1 MSTNWKSV
9 RLRLQMRTLLF
20 LIAILSFDSCFSLG
34 NEEGNINHFAISSV
48 FTHFTFGLFF
58 FLSRRDIS
66 FHRKLLG
73 RFRNPYTHLNTH
85 KDRPPVA
92 ALAPASSSVPSH
104 RGTTTRKSSALHPP
118 RRSPPALHVS
128 SAPPPSVPLSNNP
141 SVRRSS
147 SSSMVSVVAGC
158 VGGAVFL
165 LLLATGVFFFK
176 SKAGKSVNPWSTGLS
191 GQLQKVFITGVPK
204 LKRSEIEAACEDFS
218 NVIGSCPIGTLFKGT
233 LSTGV
238 EIAVASVATASAKEW
253 TNNIEMQFRKKIEML
268 SKINHKNFVNLL
280 GYCEEDEPFTRILVF
295 EYASNGSVFEHLHYK
310 ESEHLDWIMRL
321 RISMGVAF
329 CLDHMHGL
337 KPPIVHSNLISSS
350 VQLTEDYAVKIADFN
365 FGYLKGPSET
375 ETSTN
380 ALIDTH
386 ISVTTQEDN
395 VYSFGLLLFEL
406 MTGKLPESIR
416 KGDSVDTGLA
426 DFLRGMTLREMVDPT
441 LECFDEKIESIGEVI
456 KSCVRTEPKQRP
468 TMKEVTGRLR
478 EITGLSPD
486 DAIPKLSALWWAE
499 LEVLSTA

>member
-9 RLRLQMRTLLF
+9 RLRLCARTLLF
-20 LIAILSFDSCFSLG
+20 LLASLSFDSCFSFE
-34 NEEGNINHFAISSV
+34 NEEGV
-48 FTHFTFGLFF
+48 TRDLWTDDRDDLD
-58 FLSRRDIS
+58 SRGVS

-73 RFRNPYTHLNTH
+73 RYRNPYTHLNTF

-92 ALAPASSSVPSH
+92 AVTPASSSVPSQ
-104 RGTTTRKSSALHPP
+104 RGRTSKTPTLHSP

-128 SAPPPSVPLSNNP
+128 APPPSVSLSNTP
-141 SVRRSS
+141 SVKRSS
-147 SSSMVSVVAGC
+147 SSSMVPIVAGC

-176 SKAGKSVNPWSTGLS
+176 SKAGESVNPWSTGLS

-233 LSTGV
+233 LSSGV

-321 RISMGVAF
+321 RITMGVAY

-337 KPPIVHSNLISSS
+337 KPPIVHSNLLSSS
-350 VQLTEDYAVKIADFN
+350 LHLTEDYAVKIADFN

-386 ISVTTQEDN
+386 VSVTTQEDN
-395 VYSFGLLLFEL
+395 VHSFGLLMFEI
-406 MTGKLPESIR
+406 MTGKLPESVR

-426 DFLRGMTLREMVDPT
+426 EFLRGKTLREMVDPT

-456 KSCVRTEPKQRP
+456 KSCVRTDPKQRP

>member
-1 MSTNWKSV
+1 MTMSTNWKSV
-9 RLRLQMRTLLF
+9 RLRLEMRTLMVF
-20 LIAILSFDSCFSLG
+20 LAILSFDSCFSLG
-34 NEEGNINHFAISSV
+34 NEEGV
-48 FTHFTFGLFF
+48 T
-58 FLSRRDIS
+58 RDLRPDDRYALDLRGVS

-73 RFRNPYTHLNTH
+73 RFRNPYTHLN

-128 SAPPPSVPLSNNP
+128 SAPPHSVPLSKNP
-141 SVRRSS
+141 SVRSS
-147 SSSMVSVVAGC
+147 SSSMVPVVAGC
-158 VGGAVFL
+158 VG
-165 LLLATGVFFFK
+165 
-176 SKAGKSVNPWSTGLS
+176 GLS

-218 NVIGSCPIGTLFKGT
+218 NVIGSCPI
-233 LSTGV
+233 
-238 EIAVASVATASAKEW
+238 
-253 TNNIEMQFRKKIEML
+253 
-268 SKINHKNFVNLL
+268 
-280 GYCEEDEPFTRILVF
+280 D
-295 EYASNGSVFEHLHYK
+295 K

-321 RISMGVAF
+321 RISMGVAY

-395 VYSFGLLLFEL
+395 VHSFGLLLFEL
-406 MTGKLPESIR
+406 MTGKLPESVR

-426 DFLRGMTLREMVDPT
+426 DFLRGKTLREMVDPT
-441 LECFDEKIESIGEVI
+441 LECFDEKIESIGEVV
-456 KSCVRTEPKQRP
+456 KSCVRADPKQRP

>member
-1 MSTNWKSV
+1 MSENWRFV
-9 RLRLQMRTLLF
+9 RLSLQKRALVFLLV
-20 LIAILSFDSCFSLG
+20 ILSFGSSYSLKFHG
-34 NEEGNINHFAISSV
+34 GGFLEFVTNDLLSSD
-48 FTHFTFGLFF
+48 
-58 FLSRRDIS
+58 RDAEDLRAVG

-73 RFRNPYTHLNTH
+73 RFRNPYTHLNSF
-85 KDRPPVA
+85 KGRPVA
-92 ALAPASSSVPSH
+92 QVTPSSSSPRPIAS
-104 RGTTTRKSSALHPP
+104 TKASASPP
-118 RRSPPALHVS
+118 PQKSPPARHV
-128 SAPPPSVPLSNNP
+128 SAPPPFVHPLNFPILRKSSKPSSNNTVP
-141 SVRRSS
+141 I
-147 SSSMVSVVAGC
+147 VAGC
-158 VGGAVFL
+158 FGGAVFII
-165 LLLATGVFFFK
+165 LLATGVFFFK
-176 SKAGKSVNPWSTGLS
+176 TKAGKSVNPWRTGLS
-191 GQLQKVFITGVPK
+191 GQLQKVFITGIPK

-253 TNNIEMQFRKKIEML
+253 TNNIEMQFRKKIELL

-321 RISMGVAF
+321 RIAMGIAY

-337 KPPIVHSNLISSS
+337 KPPVVHSSLLSSS

-375 ETSTN
+375 ESSTN
-380 ALIDTH
+380 ALIDTN
-386 ISVTTQEDN
+386 ITETTQEDN
-395 VYSFGLLLFEL
+395 VHSFGLLLFEL
-406 MTGKLPESIR
+406 MTGKLPESVR

-426 DFLRGMTLREMVDPT
+426 DFLRGKTLREMADPT

-456 KSCVRTEPKQRP
+456 KSCIRADPKQRL

>member
-9 RLRLQMRTLLF
+9 RLRLHTRTLLF
-20 LIAILSFDSCFSLG
+20 LLAILSFDSCFSLEK
-34 NEEGNINHFAISSV
+34 NEEGVTRDLRIDDRDAFD
-48 FTHFTFGLFF
+48 L
-58 FLSRRDIS
+58 RDIS

-104 RGTTTRKSSALHPP
+104 RGTTTRKSSP
-118 RRSPPALHVS
+118 RKTPPALHVS
-128 SAPPPSVPLSNNP
+128 SAPPPSVPLSKNP

-147 SSSMVSVVAGC
+147 SSSMVSTVAGC

-253 TNNIEMQFRKKIEML
+253 TNNIEMQFRKRIEML

-337 KPPIVHSNLISSS
+337 KPPIVHSNLISS
-350 VQLTEDYAVKIADFN
+350 QNRRFQ
-365 FGYLKGPSET
+365 FRYLKGPSET

-395 VYSFGLLLFEL
+395 VHSFGLLLFEL
-406 MTGKLPESIR
+406 MTGKLPESVR
-416 KGDSVDTGLA
+416 KVT
-426 DFLRGMTLREMVDPT
+426 RGMTLREMVDPT

-456 KSCVRTEPKQRP
+456 KSCVRADPKQRP